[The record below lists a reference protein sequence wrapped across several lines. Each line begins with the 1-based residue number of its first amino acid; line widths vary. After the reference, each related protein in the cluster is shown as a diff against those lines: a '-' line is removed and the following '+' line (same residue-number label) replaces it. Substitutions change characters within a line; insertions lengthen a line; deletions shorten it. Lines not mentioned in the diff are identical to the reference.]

1 MSRSVRVEAWTK
13 RGQEPGIQR
22 FLTPFSPIPFSPIRF
37 GLCLFALT
45 VPWTFSGCLA
55 EVEDPDRG
63 LPISGTVT
71 YRGSPVKKGAI
82 HFLPT
87 VVGGLPASGSIADGE
102 IKDVF
107 TRTQG
112 DGIKAGKYKIAI
124 VTFDEAF
131 LESEA
136 KRDFNGPDADE
147 VARAANNFKSSI
159 PIRYNNAPESGLVAV
174 ISPANRTIH
183 LELVD

>member
-1 MSRSVRVEAWTK
+1 MSRSVR
-13 RGQEPGIQR
+13 
-22 FLTPFSPIPFSPIRF
+22 F
-37 GLCLFALT
+37 GLCLLALT

-71 YRGSPVKKGAI
+71 YRGSPVKRAAI

-87 VVGGLPASGSIADGE
+87 VAGGLPASGAIVDGE

-112 DGIKAGKYKIAI
+112 DGVKAGKYRIAI
-124 VTFDEAF
+124 MSFDEAF
-131 LESEA
+131 LASMA

-159 PIRYNNAPESGLVAV
+159 PIRYNNSRDSGLVEE
-174 ISPANRTIH
+174 ISPSHHTIH

>member
-1 MSRSVRVEAWTK
+1 
-13 RGQEPGIQR
+13 
-22 FLTPFSPIPFSPIRF
+22 L
-37 GLCLFALT
+37 
-45 VPWTFSGCLA
+45 TFSGCLA

-63 LPISGTVT
+63 LAISGTVT
-71 YRGSPVKKGAI
+71 YRGSPVKMAAI

-87 VVGGLPASGSIADGE
+87 VVGGLPASGRIVDGE

-112 DGIKAGKYKIAI
+112 DGIKAGKYRIAI
-124 VTFDEAF
+124 MSYDEAF
-131 LESEA
+131 LESTA
-136 KRDFNGPDADE
+136 KRDFNGPDPAE

-159 PIRYNNAPESGLVAV
+159 PIKYNNSRESGLVAE
-174 ISPANRTIH
+174 ISPANRTLH